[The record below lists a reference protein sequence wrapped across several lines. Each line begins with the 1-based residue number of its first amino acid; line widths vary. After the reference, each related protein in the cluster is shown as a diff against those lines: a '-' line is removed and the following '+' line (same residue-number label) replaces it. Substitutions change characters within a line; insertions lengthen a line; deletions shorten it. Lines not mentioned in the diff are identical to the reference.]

1 MFSLLILPFLY
12 FSFSLSL
19 FLKDSTMKKDRF
31 DKNLDLIFT
40 LFKVT
45 WDFVLT
51 FPILSPVLS
60 REGTFRR
67 ATLSHFSSSIR
78 SSFLDTNFEVSWGS
92 RFLKDL
98 DSLDIDRARIF
109 VPCNSLKRSW
119 IDSFTRR
126 FAIVSS
132 DADEF
137 HAGRYPLFMDR
148 CFRHSNASTKNV
160 RVSSKFVSYRFT
172 REKGSSQNETITK
185 QRLCF
190 HKENCSKKSVKK
202 QCLRFI
208 KWEMT
213 YSHTF
218 CEYRI
223 L

>member
-12 FSFSLSL
+12 FFLSLPL

-60 REGTFRR
+60 TRNTPSSNLVTLFFVNQIQFPRHELRSFMGISILEGSWFIG
-67 ATLSHFSSSIR
+67 SS
-78 SSFLDTNFEVSWGS
+78 
-92 RFLKDL
+92 
-98 DSLDIDRARIF
+98 RIF

-137 HAGRYPLFMDR
+137 HAGRYPLFMDC